1 MRSQLPS
8 AHSLKSM
15 WRRRDEGPPPALR
28 GTSPSPSEGGEPPTG
43 HSLIWLD
50 KLFFLLSSPY
60 LLKTLTLFIKVPHII
75 CSTSPP
81 YLFNISSLFI
91 KVPHIIYSISPRYLF
106 NIPSLSVQ
114 HLHLIYY
121 IVILLQHLSLY
132 HSVFKRTS
140 HNICHYVILSS
151 KKHLSKF
158 VIMSLCLKKNIPQY
172 LSLCH
177 SVFKKTSV

>member
-1 MRSQLPS
+1 MQSQLPS
-8 AHSLKSM
+8 APSLRSM

-60 LLKTLTLFIKVPHII
+60 LLKTLTLFIKVPHTICSTSPAYLFNIPTLSVQHLHLI

-81 YLFNISSLFI
+81 YLL
-91 KVPHIIYSISPRYLF
+91 YSYT
-106 NIPSLSVQ
+106 PS
-114 HLHLIYY
+114 
-121 IVILLQHLSLY
+121 
-132 HSVFKRTS
+132 T
-140 HNICHYVILSS
+140 
-151 KKHLSKF
+151 F
-158 VIMSLCLKKNIPQY
+158 VIMSLCLKENICLH

-177 SVFKKTSV
+177 SV

>member
-8 AHSLKSM
+8 APSLKSM
-15 WRRRDEGPPPALR
+15 GRRRDEGPPPALR

-43 HSLIWLD
+43 HSLIWLE

-81 YLFNISSLFI
+81 YLLKSLTLSI
-91 KVPHIIYSISPRYLF
+91 QYPHLICSISPPYLLYSYT
-106 NIPSLSVQ
+106 PS
-114 HLHLIYY
+114 
-121 IVILLQHLSLY
+121 
-132 HSVFKRTS
+132 T
-140 HNICHYVILSS
+140 
-151 KKHLSKF
+151 F
-158 VIMSLCLKKNIPQY
+158 VIMSLCLKENIPQY

-177 SVFKKTSV
+177 SV

>member
-8 AHSLKSM
+8 ARSLISM

-75 CSTSPP
+75 YSISPR

-91 KVPHIIYSISPRYLF
+91 KVPYTICSISPPYLLK
-106 NIPSLSVQ
+106 SLMLSVQ
-114 HLHLIYY
+114 QSHVICSTSPAYLLKSLMLSVQYPHLIY
-121 IVILLQHLSLY
+121 
-132 HSVFKRTS
+132 
-140 HNICHYVILSS
+140 
-151 KKHLSKF
+151 
-158 VIMSLCLKKNIPQY
+158 
-172 LSLCH
+172 
-177 SVFKKTSV
+177 

>member
-60 LLKTLTLFIKVPHII
+60 LLKTLTLFIKVPHVIY
-75 CSTSPP
+75 STIPR
-81 YLFNISSLFI
+81 YLFNIPTLFI
-91 KVPHIIYSISPRYLF
+91 KVPHIICSTIPRYLF
-106 NIPSLSVQ
+106 NIPTLFIKVPHVICSTIPRYLFNNPSLSVK
-114 HLHLIYY
+114 HPHLIYY
-121 IVILLQHLSLY
+121 IGTLLLHLSLCHY
-132 HSVFKRTS
+132 VLKRISVS
-140 HNICHYVILSS
+140 HRHYVILS
-151 KKHLSKF
+151 
-158 VIMSLCLKKNIPQY
+158 
-172 LSLCH
+172 
-177 SVFKKTSV
+177 